1 MPELRLQVDASTLDS
16 INKSLQDINGSTG
29 RPNLT
34 ANDIGREALA
44 VYKWVLDQTQAGKAV
59 VATDKNLS
67 QLVQI
72 ATPNL
77 PARGPSI

>member
-1 MPELRLQVDASTLDS
+1 MPELRFQVDSSVLGS
-16 INKSLQDINGSTG
+16 INDGLNTINGTQRDLS
-29 RPNLT
+29 

-44 VYKWVLDQTQAGKAV
+44 VYKWVVEQTRAGRSV
-59 VATDKNLS
+59 VAADKDLS

-77 PARGPSI
+77 PARNPTL

>member
-1 MPELRLQVDASTLDS
+1 MPELRLQVDPSILGS
-16 INKSLQDINGSTG
+16 INAGLKSINGTQNELS
-29 RPNLT
+29 

-44 VYKWVLDQTQAGKAV
+44 VYKWVVEQTSAGRAV
-59 VATDKNLS
+59 VATDKDLS

-77 PARGPSI
+77 PAKNPTL